1 MEYKKNK
8 IVYAMK
14 EISKVKAFLNNSLDS
29 IISENNILKK
39 LRYSLIVNL
48 YYAFHDKENLYLIL
62 DYMPGGDLRYYIS
75 NHIHFKESQ
84 IKFFISC
91 IILSINYIHKNS
103 IIHRDLKP
111 ENLLFDSEGYIHVT
125 DFGISKE
132 IKEGLIINDISGTPG
147 YISPEVIIGKPQN
160 EVSDFFNIGIITY
173 ELIFG
178 KRPFEGKNKKEIADN
193 MLNTRINLEG
203 NNIPKHFSIEVADFI
218 NRLLKRKNNQRLGSR
233 GIDEIKNH
241 EWLEDVDWQGIEEK
255 NIDLNNLPFIPVLKD
270 HDKNNLD
277 NPNDK
282 KKIKK
287 YNNILEKLNRE
298 NYFIDFYFN
307 IDDMNIKKRHFCF
320 DEDFSEDEDNDNREN
335 VFN

>member
-1 MEYKKNK
+1 
-8 IVYAMK
+8 
-14 EISKVKAFLNNSLDS
+14 
-29 IISENNILKK
+29 
-39 LRYSLIVNL
+39 
-48 YYAFHDKENLYLIL
+48 
-62 DYMPGGDLRYYIS
+62 MPGGDLRYYIS

-111 ENLLFDSEGYIHVT
+111 ENLLLDSEGYIHVT

-193 MLNTRINLEG
+193 MLNTRINLEE

-241 EWLEDVDWQGIEEK
+241 EWLGDVDWQGIEEK
-255 NIDLNNLPFIPVLKD
+255 NIDLTNLPFIPVLKD
-270 HDKNNLD
+270 HDKNNLE
-277 NPNDK
+277 NPNDN

-298 NYFIDFYFN
+298 SYFIDFYFN

>member
-8 IVYAMK
+8 KVYAMK
-14 EISKVKAFLNNSLDS
+14 EISKVKAFINNSLDS

-48 YYAFHDKENLYLIL
+48 YYSFHDKENLYLIL

-75 NHIHFKESQ
+75 NHTYFEESQ

-91 IILSINYIHKNS
+91 IILSINYIHKNR

-111 ENLLFDSEGYIHVT
+111 ENLLFDSEGYLHIT

-132 IKEGLIINDISGTPG
+132 IKEGLIINDLSGTPG

-160 EVSDFFNIGIITY
+160 EVSDFFSIGIITY

-203 NNIPKHFSIEVADFI
+203 NNISKHFSLEVTDFI

-233 GIDEIKNH
+233 GIEEIKNH
-241 EWLEDVDWQGIEEK
+241 KWLEDVDWQGIEEK
-255 NIDLNNLPFIPVLKD
+255 NIDLTNLPFIPVLKD
-270 HDKNNLD
+270 HDKNILE
-277 NPNDK
+277 NPNDN

-287 YNNILEKLNRE
+287 YKNILEKLKKE
-298 NYFIDFYFN
+298 SYFINFYFN
-307 IDDMNIKKRHFCF
+307 FDDIDRKKRHFYY
-320 DEDFSEDEDNDNREN
+320 DEDFSEDEVIDNREN
-335 VFN
+335 SFN

>member
-8 IVYAMK
+8 KVYAMK
-14 EISKVKAFLNNSLDS
+14 EISKVKAFINNSLDS

-48 YYAFHDKENLYLIL
+48 YYSFHDKENLYLIL

-75 NHIHFKESQ
+75 NHTYFEESQ

-91 IILSINYIHKNS
+91 IILSINYIHKNR

-111 ENLLFDSEGYIHVT
+111 ENLLFDSEGYLHIT

-132 IKEGLIINDISGTPG
+132 IKEGLIINDLSGTPG

-160 EVSDFFNIGIITY
+160 EVSDFFSIGIITY

-203 NNIPKHFSIEVADFI
+203 NNISKHFSLEVTDFI

-233 GIDEIKNH
+233 GIEEIKNH
-241 EWLEDVDWQGIEEK
+241 KWLEDVDWQGIEEK
-255 NIDLNNLPFIPVLKD
+255 NIDLTYLPFIPVLKD
-270 HDKNNLD
+270 HDKNIME
-277 NPNDK
+277 NPNDN

-298 NYFIDFYFN
+298 NYFINFYFKF
-307 IDDMNIKKRHFCF
+307 DDKDREKRHFCF
-320 DEDFSEDEDNDNREN
+320 DEDYFEDEDIDNREN
-335 VFN
+335 SLN

>member
-8 IVYAMK
+8 KVYAMK
-14 EISKVKAFLNNSLDS
+14 EISKVKAFINNSLDS

-48 YYAFHDKENLYLIL
+48 YYSFHDKENLYLIL

-75 NHIHFKESQ
+75 NHTYFEESQ

-91 IILSINYIHKNS
+91 IILSINYIHKNR

-111 ENLLFDSEGYIHVT
+111 ENLLFDSEGYLHIT

-132 IKEGLIINDISGTPG
+132 IKEGLIINDLSGTPG

-160 EVSDFFNIGIITY
+160 EVSDFFSIGIITY

-203 NNIPKHFSIEVADFI
+203 NNISKHFSLEVTDFI

-233 GIDEIKNH
+233 GIEEIKNH
-241 EWLEDVDWQGIEEK
+241 KWLEDVDWQGIEEK
-255 NIDLNNLPFIPVLKD
+255 NIDLTNLPFIPVLKD
-270 HDKNNLD
+270 HDKNILE
-277 NPNDK
+277 NPNDN

-287 YNNILEKLNRE
+287 YKNILEKLNRE
-298 NYFIDFYFN
+298 SYFINFYFN
-307 IDDMNIKKRHFCF
+307 FDDIDRKKRHFYY
-320 DEDFSEDEDNDNREN
+320 DEDFSEDEVIDNREN
-335 VFN
+335 SFN